1 MPSHSCLYC
10 IIMLYAFFSAQ
21 LTLGAISF
29 KSLYRQEANV
39 TIWNWPNI
47 QVQNHFDFLSVKQN
61 CVLEKTNQVKDLAFM
76 SCQNK
81 LSKQIKRR
89 TLLHSSKIYTAHL
102 IPKLIRL
109 NTAKPII
116 GFWSFCIYFSHSHNR
131 HIVHI
136 HYIHVL
142 RNWLKR
148 LISFICSTLNNATK
162 QVITNHCQLD
172 FRHAL
177 YWEGSMQIRSE
188 GLFSFYWTSEKAGG
202 AV

>member
-142 RNWLKR
+142 CNWLKR
-148 LISFICSTLNNATK
+148 LILFICSTLNNATK